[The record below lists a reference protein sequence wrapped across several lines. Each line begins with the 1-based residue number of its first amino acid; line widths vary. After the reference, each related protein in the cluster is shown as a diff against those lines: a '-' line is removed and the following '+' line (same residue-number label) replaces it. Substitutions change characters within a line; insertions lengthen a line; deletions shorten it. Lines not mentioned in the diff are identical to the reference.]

1 MQVPILH
8 RLPQYT
14 YHYHVHL
21 SHTQY
26 CEMVRRSLFRSLSR
40 SRAFAS
46 PPHAP
51 LHGAAPV
58 PMDDA
63 PSSPTATSLGD
74 ATLSSLAASG
84 DGHAADGGSGSGS
97 LGPAAQAHGQEGS
110 STSVGSRQAQAPAVA
125 EPCRRRLVAA
135 HSLGAAVVVFLAASG
150 RVAARDATAA
160 RRVIVVSRAAASARD
175 ADACAASIARHVPGG
190 CKHDSIIACCAEGIA
205 QGVAVAIAIAV
216 AR

>member
-1 MQVPILH
+1 MRDGPALA
-8 RLPQYT
+8 LP
-14 YHYHVHL
+14 L
-21 SHTQY
+21 A
-26 CEMVRRSLFRSLSR
+26 LSLSR
-40 SRAFAS
+40 ICLSPSRSTPRCCAR
-46 PPHAP
+46 
-51 LHGAAPV
+51 
-58 PMDDA
+58 
-63 PSSPTATSLGD
+63 
-74 ATLSSLAASG
+74 
-84 DGHAADGGSGSGS
+84 ADGRRTVFAHRNIPRRRNALVFGCERRRTRGRWRLGLGLGLGLS
-97 LGPAAQAHGQEGS
+97 LGPATQAHSQEGS